1 MTKFALA
8 IFLKGIDN
16 MPFMNKLYE
25 LQQPIRTM
33 TTPPGCLRQPTSP
46 YTGEAISWERLALK
60 PLPCTGEAVKLGA
73 ACVETAPLLKEP
85 IKTKVA
91 VSAPLCKGSWQ
102 SAALTEGLLMY
113 FFAFMCFSAL
123 QQPLRVACGN
133 PPPLTQGRQ

>member
-73 ACVETAPLLKEP
+73 ACVETAPLHRGGTKEIRSP
-85 IKTKVA
+85 FRLPCV
-91 VSAPLCKGSWQ
+91 KGAGKAQ
-102 SAALTEGLLMY
+102 L
-113 FFAFMCFSAL
+113 
-123 QQPLRVACGN
+123 
-133 PPPLTQGRQ
+133 